1 MKTERL
7 LGILVTLL
15 SKEKV
20 TAPQLAEKFVV
31 SRRTISRDI
40 EHLCRAGIPIVTTQG
55 KYGGISVMEGYK
67 VDHTLLTSADMQAI
81 LAGLQSLDSVSANRR
96 YQQLME
102 KISAGN
108 PSILDTNRQI
118 QIDLSSWYKESL
130 APRIGLIQ
138 EAVKESVRIRFHY
151 ISPRGESV
159 RLVEPYQLFFKW
171 SSWYLWGY
179 CMEKQDFRLFKLN
192 RMTELVK
199 TQEKFEPREAPAP
212 DMSDE
217 KIFPARFQ
225 AEVRFAAQAKWRL
238 IEEFGADSFQEQE
251 DGTLLFTFPFSDRE
265 NLFEWLLSF
274 GDRAELL
281 KPKELR
287 EALRGKIKEMYEKYK

>member
-1 MKTERL
+1 
-7 LGILVTLL
+7 
-15 SKEKV
+15 
-20 TAPQLAEKFVV
+20 
-31 SRRTISRDI
+31 
-40 EHLCRAGIPIVTTQG
+40 
-55 KYGGISVMEGYK
+55 
-67 VDHTLLTSADMQAI
+67 
-81 LAGLQSLDSVSANRR
+81 
-96 YQQLME
+96 
-102 KISAGN
+102 
-108 PSILDTNRQI
+108 
-118 QIDLSSWYKESL
+118 
-130 APRIGLIQ
+130 
-138 EAVKESVRIRFHY
+138 
-151 ISPRGESV
+151 
-159 RLVEPYQLFFKW
+159 
-171 SSWYLWGY
+171 
-179 CMEKQDFRLFKLN
+179 MEKQDFRLFKLN

-199 TQEKFEPREAPAP
+199 TQEKFEARKAPAP

-281 KPKELR
+281 KPKDLR